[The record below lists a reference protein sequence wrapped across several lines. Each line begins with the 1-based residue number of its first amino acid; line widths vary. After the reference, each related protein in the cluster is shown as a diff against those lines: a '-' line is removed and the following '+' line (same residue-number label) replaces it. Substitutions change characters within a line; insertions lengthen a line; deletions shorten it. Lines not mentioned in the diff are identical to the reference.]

1 MENTE
6 NREAVS
12 LEEVARAHAELLA
25 DGIEPSVRK
34 LRSKIGRGSYTTI
47 SNLKKQVE
55 LGGTGPEEHV
65 KRFAPEL
72 YALCSSLID
81 NAEQVATTTLAKRE
95 QELDALEAS
104 AKAQIQD
111 AESKVSRLHRELQ
124 QEQTYV
130 LELKASIRSLE
141 GQNTELAME
150 KQQLITEVSELR
162 TKHEEAVARAVRA
175 EADAERART
184 QRDHYE
190 ERMMTQREQELA
202 AHRLQ
207 LDELHIRLDD
217 SRKDV
222 TRRAE
227 EASKAQEALRS
238 LQQHHLSVRN
248 DADKLSKA
256 LESARNELSD
266 SKVMNAEL
274 ASRISQMEEKLADVL
289 MAHDKT
295 REEALLLRQD
305 CAELKDELQNL
316 HSVRVSASSVANQ
329 CVQAVAEL
337 VERGI
342 AEEASDHTLGRLRK
356 IESSLHGITEALE
369 LTTAPSARGR

>member
-12 LEEVARAHAELLA
+12 LEEVDRAHAELLA

-55 LGGTGPEEHV
+55 LGGTEPEEHV

-130 LELKASIRSLE
+130 
-141 GQNTELAME
+141 
-150 KQQLITEVSELR
+150 
-162 TKHEEAVARAVRA
+162 
-175 EADAERART
+175 
-184 QRDHYE
+184 
-190 ERMMTQREQELA
+190 
-202 AHRLQ
+202 
-207 LDELHIRLDD
+207 
-217 SRKDV
+217 
-222 TRRAE
+222 
-227 EASKAQEALRS
+227 
-238 LQQHHLSVRN
+238 
-248 DADKLSKA
+248 
-256 LESARNELSD
+256 
-266 SKVMNAEL
+266 
-274 ASRISQMEEKLADVL
+274 
-289 MAHDKT
+289 
-295 REEALLLRQD
+295 
-305 CAELKDELQNL
+305 
-316 HSVRVSASSVANQ
+316 
-329 CVQAVAEL
+329 
-337 VERGI
+337 
-342 AEEASDHTLGRLRK
+342 
-356 IESSLHGITEALE
+356 
-369 LTTAPSARGR
+369 